1 MLAVGNYL
9 NWTDATKSDVKG
21 VKMDAFEKTT
31 MMKTNDKKGTL
42 LGYIVKVMSKKI
54 DIQLLKYDFVDEA
67 SKFSLL

>member
-1 MLAVGNYL
+1 MAVGNYL

-54 DIQLLKYDFVDEA
+54 DI
-67 SKFSLL
+67 